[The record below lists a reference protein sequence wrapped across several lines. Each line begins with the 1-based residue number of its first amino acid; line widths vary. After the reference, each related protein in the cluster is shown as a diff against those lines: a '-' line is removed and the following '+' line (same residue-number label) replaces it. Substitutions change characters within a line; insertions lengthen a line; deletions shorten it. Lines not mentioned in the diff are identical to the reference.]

1 VFDKVPKAVD
11 FVSQS
16 DVPVEHLP
24 LIVATLTFLIAGFVI
39 GLGLPTVSMGL
50 LSLVMAPA
58 KAASLLIVPSFV
70 TNVWQLAAGPSFGRL
85 ARRLWP
91 MLAGVVV
98 GTLAGTGS
106 LTGSHAGQAAT
117 ALGVLLV
124 LYAVLG
130 LTSVR
135 FSAAPTAEWWL
146 GPLIGALTGLATAA
160 TGVFAIPA
168 VPYLGA
174 LNLDKEDMIQ
184 ALGLSFT
191 VSTIALAAS
200 LAAGGAFALGD
211 IGAST
216 AALAPALLGM
226 AAGGRVARPVQRA
239 DVSAGVLRRIACT
252 RRSSCIAGGAL
263 MRARPRATPYPQ
275 LFARARIRPRIAQP
289 HGPLSLGSKLDQFDG
304 FRREADMLGRDGG
317 CRRRR
322 RTSVQLGYVGYTR
335 RGPPVRLKASYR
347 RPYSDHRCFWEHCGQ
362 SSVVEPSNSVAPSPG
377 ARLAD
382 GRKGKCG

>member
-1 VFDKVPKAVD
+1 MFDKVPKAVD

-24 LIVATLTFLIAGFVI
+24 LIVATLTFLLAGFVKGVI

-98 GTLAGTGS
+98 GTLAETGL
-106 LTGSHAGQAAT
+106 LTGSHAGQAAV
-117 ALGVLLV
+117 ALGFLLM

-135 FSAAPTAEWWL
+135 FSVVPAAEWWL

-226 AAGGRVARPVQRA
+226 AAGGALRGRFSEQTFRRVFFGGLLVLGAHLASRAAAVRRQQSWPQSERVA
-239 DVSAGVLRRIACT
+239 
-252 RRSSCIAGGAL
+252 
-263 MRARPRATPYPQ
+263 
-275 LFARARIRPRIAQP
+275 
-289 HGPLSLGSKLDQFDG
+289 LGLVKIG
-304 FRREADMLGRDGG
+304 
-317 CRRRR
+317 
-322 RTSVQLGYVGYTR
+322 
-335 RGPPVRLKASYR
+335 
-347 RPYSDHRCFWEHCGQ
+347 DHRPAPAVAG
-362 SSVVEPSNSVAPSPG
+362 SVSV
-377 ARLAD
+377 
-382 GRKGKCG
+382 

>member
-1 VFDKVPKAVD
+1 MFDKVPKAVD

-24 LIVATLTFLIAGFVI
+24 LIVAALTFLLAGFVKGVI
-39 GLGLPTVSMGL
+39 GLRLPTVSMGL

-98 GTLAGTGS
+98 GTLAGTGL
-106 LTGSHAGQAAT
+106 LTGSHAGQAAV
-117 ALGVLLV
+117 ALGLLLM
-124 LYAVLG
+124 LYALLG

-135 FSAAPTAEWWL
+135 FSVAQATEWWL

-191 VSTIALAAS
+191 ISTIALAVA
-200 LAAGGAFALGD
+200 LAAGACRH
-211 IGAST
+211 
-216 AALAPALLGM
+216 
-226 AAGGRVARPVQRA
+226 GGRRRVARPVQRA

-252 RRSSCIAGGAL
+252 RRSPRVAGGAL
-263 MRARPRATPYPQ
+263 TRSRARTTPYP
-275 LFARARIRPRIAQP
+275 
-289 HGPLSLGSKLDQFDG
+289 
-304 FRREADMLGRDGG
+304 
-317 CRRRR
+317 
-322 RTSVQLGYVGYTR
+322 
-335 RGPPVRLKASYR
+335 
-347 RPYSDHRCFWEHCGQ
+347 
-362 SSVVEPSNSVAPSPG
+362 
-377 ARLAD
+377 
-382 GRKGKCG
+382 

>member
-1 VFDKVPKAVD
+1 VFGKVPKAVD
-11 FVSQS
+11 FVSQSDVPVS

-24 LIVATLTFLIAGFVI
+24 LIVATLTFLIAGFVKGVI

-58 KAASLLIVPSFV
+58 KAASLLIAPSFV

-98 GTLAGTGS
+98 GTLAGTGL
-106 LTGSHAGQAAT
+106 LTGSHAGQAAV
-117 ALGVLLV
+117 ALGFLLM

-135 FSAAPTAEWWL
+135 LSVSPAAEWWL

-191 VSTIALAAS
+191 VSTIALAAA

-226 AAGGRVARPVQRA
+226 AAGGALRGRFSEQTFRRVFFGGLLVLGAHLASRPPCEAPAAGRQQSWPQSERVA
-239 DVSAGVLRRIACT
+239 
-252 RRSSCIAGGAL
+252 
-263 MRARPRATPYPQ
+263 
-275 LFARARIRPRIAQP
+275 
-289 HGPLSLGSKLDQFDG
+289 LGLVNIG
-304 FRREADMLGRDGG
+304 
-317 CRRRR
+317 
-322 RTSVQLGYVGYTR
+322 
-335 RGPPVRLKASYR
+335 
-347 RPYSDHRCFWEHCGQ
+347 DHRPAPAVAGRV
-362 SSVVEPSNSVAPSPG
+362 SV
-377 ARLAD
+377 
-382 GRKGKCG
+382 